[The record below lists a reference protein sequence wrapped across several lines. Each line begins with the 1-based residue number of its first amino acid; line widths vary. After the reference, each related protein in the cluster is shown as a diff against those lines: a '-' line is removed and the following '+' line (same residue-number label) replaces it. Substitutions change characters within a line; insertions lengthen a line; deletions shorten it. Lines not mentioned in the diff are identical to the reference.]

1 MVPTS
6 RFLKPARVPQIEDF
20 LFLIALIILRNSV
33 DVKEEEADSRCVRMN
48 KDNRKEIWF
57 LRT

>member
-6 RFLKPARVPQIEDF
+6 RFLKACESAVIEDC

-33 DVKEEEADSRCVRMN
+33 DVKEEEADSRCA
-48 KDNRKEIWF
+48 DE
-57 LRT
+57 